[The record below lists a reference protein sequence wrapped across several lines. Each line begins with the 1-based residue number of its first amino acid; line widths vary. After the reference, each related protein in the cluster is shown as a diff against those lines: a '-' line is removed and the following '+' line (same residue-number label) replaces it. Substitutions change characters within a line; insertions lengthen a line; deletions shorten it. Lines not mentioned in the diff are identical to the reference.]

1 MFEFQRF
8 LCYICMY
15 LFTFLYNFKIS
26 GINKERNVRTWI
38 KEEVEKFTQVL
49 DRVRQQVTPNNVKHR
64 RKLSNNKEKNL

>member
-1 MFEFQRF
+1 M
-8 LCYICMY
+8 C

-26 GINKERNVRTWI
+26 GIKKERNVRTWT

-49 DRVRQQVTPNNVKHR
+49 DKVRQQVTPNSVKHR